1 MDTKLRNKSLITWL
15 LLLIYGLYGLF
26 ATLNSASQYTQTS
39 YFKTEQFYHEFQ
51 EFISVLDRYEINYFT
66 KDALKK
72 LITVSPEEIT
82 EHRERHG
89 TLSQQVQS
97 IKKQYESKIQEA
109 IKQKQNDIAEIYT
122 KERDTKIE
130 DIKKNFTDDKHVE
143 NKIRAEKERW
153 IDDNYQ
159 AYFSRPEFLD
169 EAKKVFAYYLMDEVS
184 GTVYTNI
191 PNETS
196 TTKTQIK
203 GATSIS
209 EMEKIADL
217 LYKIDW
223 PTNLFS
229 YPSNNY
235 LKSIASEMNPNFE
248 SETDA
253 DTKLSLLY
261 TNLNN
266 LKGFIG
272 VVKNPPE
279 TNNTSVAYNYK
290 NYFKMQMIYLFIFV
304 TSIFALLIAAQK
316 MRKIKWNFSYLEKLR
331 GLYEKLPIDLRI
343 ILFAMTTCMIFRMI
357 THAYLYFETQILV
370 LEIGRYSFIFL

>member
-143 NKIRAEKERW
+143 NKIRAEKEQW

-235 LKSIASEMNPNFE
+235 LKSIYNKKVF
-248 SETDA
+248 
-253 DTKLSLLY
+253 
-261 TNLNN
+261 
-266 LKGFIG
+266 KGYI
-272 VVKNPPE
+272 
-279 TNNTSVAYNYK
+279 
-290 NYFKMQMIYLFIFV
+290 
-304 TSIFALLIAAQK
+304 
-316 MRKIKWNFSYLEKLR
+316 
-331 GLYEKLPIDLRI
+331 
-343 ILFAMTTCMIFRMI
+343 
-357 THAYLYFETQILV
+357 
-370 LEIGRYSFIFL
+370 